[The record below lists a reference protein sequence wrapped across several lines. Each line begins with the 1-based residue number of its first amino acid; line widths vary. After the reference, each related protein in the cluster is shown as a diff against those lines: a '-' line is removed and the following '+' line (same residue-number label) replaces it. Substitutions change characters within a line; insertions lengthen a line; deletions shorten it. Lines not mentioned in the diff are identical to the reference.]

1 MFELGELL
9 GAGGMGRVFSA
20 TYAERRIAVKLL
32 HDELT
37 RDPHM
42 VARFNEEAVAAG
54 RVSHRNV
61 VRVIEHGTHT
71 DGSPFLAM
79 EHAPGIT
86 LGELIQREGSLALTR
101 VRAIGSQILLGLG
114 AIHRAG
120 LLHGDMKS
128 DNVLVDVAN
137 ADKVTIIDFG
147 LARAVPS
154 TDGVEAVLSG
164 TPEYMA
170 PELIRGEA
178 PSIGADIYAVGVILY
193 EMLTGTTPFAGGN
206 AAEIFERH
214 LTDEV
219 VPPSLRAPE
228 RTIPAVLEGIVM
240 RALAKDASMRH
251 FDAELFATALS
262 RCIPAGFVERKTPA
276 RLIEPRST
284 SSRALTNEW
293 SRSQTSRK
301 LPHPRRRFA
310 EGTLPRDSEA
320 IQACRDDLSQAIA
333 GGDSG
338 EIISACLSLV
348 EVLCNEHRLLAAARE
363 LETAVTWLARDEEA
377 PLWRMQLTLAAI
389 YDGLGDRAA
398 AQSAAA
404 AGRASAERLGDAQGT
419 TRANA
424 LARRLRADA
433 SHAASR

>member
-1 MFELGELL
+1 MFELGELI

-32 HDELT
+32 HDELV
-37 RDPHM
+37 RDPNM
-42 VARFNEEAVAAG
+42 VARFADEALAAR

-61 VRVIEHGTHT
+61 VRVIEHGFHS

-86 LGELIQREGSLALTR
+86 LGELIEREGTLPLTR
-101 VRAIGSQILLGLG
+101 IRAIGTQILLGLG

-147 LARAVPS
+147 LARSVCS
-154 TDGVEAVLSG
+154 TAGVETVLSG

-170 PELIRGEA
+170 PEVIRGEA
-178 PSIGADIYAVGVILY
+178 ASVSTDLYAVGVILY

-240 RALAKDASMRH
+240 RALAKDASLRH

-262 RCIPAGFVERKTPA
+262 RCIPASFVERQTPA

-284 SSRALTNEW
+284 SRALTNEW
-293 SRSQTSRK
+293 SRQQTSRK

-310 EGTLPRDSEA
+310 EGTLPRDNDA
-320 IQACRDDLSQAIA
+320 IQTCRDDLSYAIA
-333 GGDSG
+333 GGDPG
-338 EIISACLSLV
+338 AIITACLSLV
-348 EVLCNEHRLLAAARE
+348 EVLCNEHRLLSAARE
-363 LETAVTWLARDEEA
+363 LETAITWLASDEDA
-377 PLWRMQLTLAAI
+377 PLWRLQLTLAAI
-389 YDGLGDRAA
+389 YDGLGDRPAA
-398 AQSAAA
+398 LSAATA
-404 AGRASAERLGDAQGT
+404 ARTSAKRLGDAQGT

-424 LARRLRADA
+424 LARRLRADT
-433 SHAASR
+433 SQPAAR